1 METKVWNLFILTHWW
16 QVTDH
21 HCSPPQVRKLDD
33 SPSKFRSHGRYRQ
46 QDRPTFSTRSSLI
59 SFQTIEPFH
68 TIHENTLGMLNKR
81 NLTLNQLSVVM
92 LSLWQLLVRL
102 QECFSTSCSLDLL
115 VSVKR
120 GPLYLRPGFS
130 SVLSRQSFVGMY
142 WGAFPKP

>member
-1 METKVWNLFILTHWW
+1 METKVWNHL
-16 QVTDH
+16 
-21 HCSPPQVRKLDD
+21 CSPSQVRKLDD
-33 SPSKFRSHGRYRQ
+33 SPSKFCQHGRYRQ

-59 SFQTIEPFH
+59 SFQTIEHFH
-68 TIHENTLGMLNKR
+68 TIYENTLGTLNKR

-92 LSLWQLLVRL
+92 FSLWQLLVRL
-102 QECFSTSCSLDLL
+102 QECFSSSFSLDLL

-130 SVLSRQSFVGMY
+130 SVLSRQSFVGVY